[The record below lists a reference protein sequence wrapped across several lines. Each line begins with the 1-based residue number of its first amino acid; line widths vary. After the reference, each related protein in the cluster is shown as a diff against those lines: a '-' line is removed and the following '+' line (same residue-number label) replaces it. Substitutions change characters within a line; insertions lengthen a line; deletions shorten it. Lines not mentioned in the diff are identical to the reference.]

1 MNTSDCLFCKIAAGD
16 IPAAVVFSDERLLA
30 FRDINPQAPLHVL
43 VIPRAHHRSIADV
56 AEVDPALVGAMVRAA
71 RGIAAAEGAESS
83 GYRLIFN
90 TGADAG
96 QTVFHAHLHLLAG
109 TALRLTLA

>member
-1 MNTSDCLFCKIAAGD
+1 
-16 IPAAVVFSDERLLA
+16 VLA

-43 VIPRAHHRSIADV
+43 LIPRAHYPNI
-56 AEVDPALVGAMVRAA
+56 AEVAAADPALVGRLVTAA
-71 RGIAAAEGAESS
+71 RHIVATEGSEES

-90 TGADAG
+90 TGPDAG

-109 TALRLTLA
+109 AELRLDLG

>member
-1 MNTSDCLFCKIAAGD
+1 MSW
-16 IPAAVVFSDERLLA
+16 S
-30 FRDINPQAPLHVL
+30 
-43 VIPRAHHRSIADV
+43 IPRVALRERRRGGRRGPGVGRRARHRGQ
-56 AEVDPALVGAMVRAA
+56 E
-71 RGIAAAEGAESS
+71 IAAAEGSAES

-109 TALRLTLA
+109 KGLRLTMA

>member
-1 MNTSDCLFCKIAAGD
+1 MTDCVFCKIVSGEVTAAE
-16 IPAAVVFSDERLLA
+16 VYSDDRVLA

-43 VIPRAHHRSIADV
+43 VIPREHYANV
-56 AEVDPALVGAMVRAA
+56 AEVAAADPALVGELVTAA
-71 RGIAAAEGAESS
+71 RRIVVTQASEES

-90 TGADAG
+90 TGRDAG

-109 TALRLTLA
+109 TALRLDLA

>member
-1 MNTSDCLFCKIAAGD
+1 MTDCLFCKIIAGEISASIVYSD
-16 IPAAVVFSDERLLA
+16 SEVVA
-30 FRDINPQAPLHVL
+30 FQDINPQAPLHVL
-43 VIPRAHHRSIADV
+43 LVPRAHYANAAALAEADPSSV
-56 AEVDPALVGAMVRAA
+56 GALVARAQ
-71 RGIAAAEGAESS
+71 RIAAAQGVAES

-109 TALRLTLA
+109 APLRVTMA